1 MNATPAITLQD
12 AYAYAGHI
20 FAINIFEGDSIDD
33 ITWEVESTFA
43 GSFQGGVYPSVF
55 AGLES
60 AEAIENRIISGKAS
74 VETLGDMVNVL
85 RETVQSLISR
95 NVLDGVK

>member
-1 MNATPAITLQD
+1 MFQKPALTLSD

-20 FAINIFEGDSIDD
+20 FEIRIFEGDSADD
-33 ITWEVESTFA
+33 FTWEVESTFA
-43 GSFQGGVYPSVF
+43 GSFQGGVYPATF

-60 AEAIENRIISGKAS
+60 AEAIENRIISGKDS

-85 RETVQSLISR
+85 RNAVSFLISR
-95 NVLDGVK
+95 NVLDGVN

>member
-1 MNATPAITLQD
+1 MNATPTITLSD

-20 FAINIFEGDSIDD
+20 FEINIFEGDSVED

-43 GSFQGGVYPSVF
+43 GSFQGGVYPSTF

-60 AEAIENRIISGKAS
+60 AEAIENHLISGKAS
-74 VETLGDMVNVL
+74 VDTVGDMVNVL
-85 RETVQSLISR
+85 LDTVQHLISR